1 MEQVRH
7 GRGPDRAGSQGAAV
21 EPGHRYGRHGREL
34 LLGDRHREIAH
45 GPYRT
50 GGPYR
55 WPGTV
60 ADSHQCIDGASTAL
74 RTGIWR
80 PGPDV
85 VEAARVMLPSLQAPP
100 DAPEFVG
107 LGTAWMQRLVR
118 LVHLADTL
126 RTVAVHHRDRAGLD
140 SHPRHPYGSS
150 LATVPVAVDDAR
162 DAAHDLELLW
172 ARRSETADVDAW
184 ESTRIPSALRTH
196 IEALEQVV
204 SGFGDLTADVVHAST
219 AAG

>member
-1 MEQVRH
+1 
-7 GRGPDRAGSQGAAV
+7 
-21 EPGHRYGRHGREL
+21 
-34 LLGDRHREIAH
+34 
-45 GPYRT
+45 
-50 GGPYR
+50 
-55 WPGTV
+55 
-60 ADSHQCIDGASTAL
+60 
-74 RTGIWR
+74 
-80 PGPDV
+80 
-85 VEAARVMLPSLQAPP
+85 MLPSLQAPP